1 MASNSSFTSGNATR
15 LCRPLR
21 TITCP
26 RLDEEDVI
34 EIAAETGAY
43 HVSTMCCTYRGRGGL
58 EREWLIDSLGW
69 GDGGDER
76 KIIFGRRHHLAAH
89 AVVRGGDEVCVAVG
103 GRGSGGGIA
112 LCGGVHAST
121 ETNECSRLL
130 WRRTR
135 ASDRY
140 RSSLPVLVSSIR
152 EIKVRA
158 ERGEAWASLLAEAAA
173 KWCPRRIRESARTG
187 HSL

>member
-1 MASNSSFTSGNATR
+1 MPHLDDEG
-15 LCRPLR
+15 LR
-21 TITCP
+21 GTIHRGFQQFLHFGQRHAVVQTIAHNYLSEV
-26 RLDEEDVI
+26 RREEDVI

-69 GDGGDER
+69 GDGGDAR
-76 KIIFGRRHHLAAH
+76 KIIFGPRHHLAAH

-130 WRRTR
+130 WWTR

-140 RSSLPVLVSSIR
+140 RSSLPVLVNSIR
-152 EIKVRA
+152 EIK
-158 ERGEAWASLLAEAAA
+158 
-173 KWCPRRIRESARTG
+173 C
-187 HSL
+187 